1 MVIHVKYHEEKA
13 QDSVEIV
20 AFFEVGEI
28 NVYLG
33 KWNLNYGQKKE

>member
-1 MVIHVKYHEEKA
+1 MGDINCVDYMVIHVKYHEEKA

-33 KWNLNYGQKKE
+33 K